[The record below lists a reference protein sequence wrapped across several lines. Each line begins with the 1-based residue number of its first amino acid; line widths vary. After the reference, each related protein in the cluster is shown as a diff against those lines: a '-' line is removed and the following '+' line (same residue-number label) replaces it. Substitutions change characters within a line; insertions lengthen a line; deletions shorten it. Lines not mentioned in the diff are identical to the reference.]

1 MGVSAAPTSRDPRSE
16 TSAGKARSRRA
27 QRPDS
32 AGRFSA
38 AGGTMTKAGH
48 LAKDAGL
55 KPPRAPKMPEPLILI
70 PARLG
75 ATRLPDKP
83 LAEIAGEPM
92 IVHTWRRAVEAG
104 IGPVVVA
111 TDAPAIAE
119 AVRAVGGRAVMTR
132 AIMPSGSDRIH
143 EAAESLDPE
152 GRYDPVVNVQGD
164 FPTID
169 PASVAAA
176 VAPLADRAVDI
187 ATLVCVITREDERT
201 NPNVVKMV
209 GNRNSRPAASARFT
223 SLARRRRRAKA
234 AVPPHRRLRLST
246 PRAEAFRR
254 SAPVAPGAARA
265 AGAAPR
271 PRGWP
276 AHRCRPRG

>member
-1 MGVSAAPTSRDPRSE
+1 
-16 TSAGKARSRRA
+16 
-27 QRPDS
+27 
-32 AGRFSA
+32 
-38 AGGTMTKAGH
+38 MTKGWH

-55 KPPRAPKMPEPLILI
+55 TRSPAPKMPEPLILI

-132 AIMPSGSDRIH
+132 SDHASGSDRIH
-143 EAAESLDPE
+143 EAAESLDPQ

-187 ATLVCVITREDERT
+187 ATLVCVITREDERN

-209 GNRNSRPAASARFT
+209 GTELAPGRFRALYFT
-223 SLARRRRRAKA
+223 RATAPTGDGPLYHHIGVYAYRRRALKHFVGLPPSPLERRERLEQLRA
-234 AVPPHRRLRLST
+234 LEAGLRIDAVLVDDVPFGVDTREQLEEA
-246 PRAEAFRR
+246 RAIFARR
-254 SAPVAPGAARA
+254 SR
-265 AGAAPR
+265 
-271 PRGWP
+271 
-276 AHRCRPRG
+276 